1 METGLSTTQ
10 VLAQKR
16 EFGKNTITTTQH
28 FSALKL
34 LVSQFPT
41 LLNGILLVGAVFSL
55 LINDP
60 IDASFIFAVLLING
74 VIGFVQEYRAEKS
87 LEKLKTLV
95 TPLSRVIR
103 DEKETEIPT
112 SDLVP
117 GDLVILSEGD
127 RVPADGT
134 LSQSHHIAVDEAM
147 LTGESLAV
155 VKTHSDTVFA
165 GTLVTKGTGHMKV
178 IQIGMNTRLG
188 KIAAT
193 LTTVKADK
201 TPLQIKLDGLGKLI
215 SLIAI
220 LFAALIIPVS
230 LSHGAALIPTILVAV
245 SVAIAAIPEGLPAVV
260 TIALAIGTSRMAK
273 KNAIVRKMPVVETLG
288 AVQVVLI
295 DKTGTLT
302 KNQMR
307 VKTHWLTKE
316 NTLPALLKAS
326 LLGNTASI
334 VEKISTQGGP
344 ASGWDVLGDQTDGAL
359 LLWAIEQNYD
369 MQKFHESGKLLEEFT
384 FDPET
389 ATITNVW
396 EENGTKH
403 VFVRGAPEVL
413 LEKSIGTNEEKEVIS
428 QQIETFAKQGL
439 RVIGFAQKADEN
451 HNIHDRTHVE
461 KHLQFLG
468 IVGIYDA
475 PRDEAR
481 AAVLEAKR
489 AGIHTVMVTG
499 DNETTA
505 LTIAREVG
513 LIENNEDVITG
524 DELDAMPDEEVLKIL
539 PHVRIFA
546 RSKPEDKLRLVEL
559 FKKAGFVVG
568 VTGDGVNDALA
579 LKRSDVGIAMGD
591 SGTDVAKEASDIIL
605 TDDNFSTL
613 VKAVEEGRT
622 IYKNIQT
629 AITYLLAGNL
639 SEITFIFF
647 ASLLGLST
655 PFHPTQIL
663 WINIITD
670 GLPALALASDVKD
683 ENVLNEKPRDP
694 NAPFLSKNRIFLIV
708 FTGLS
713 ISVSLLLTYALLLNQ
728 NSVVFARTIVF
739 NLILFLHLVIIFF
752 LRDKSIFRV
761 NRFLVISIIVSIAAQ
776 ILVNILPIFR
786 VIFDIQ

>member
-1 METGLSTTQ
+1 
-10 VLAQKR
+10 
-16 EFGKNTITTTQH
+16 
-28 FSALKL
+28 
-34 LVSQFPT
+34 
-41 LLNGILLVGAVFSL
+41 
-55 LINDP
+55 
-60 IDASFIFAVLLING
+60 
-74 VIGFVQEYRAEKS
+74 
-87 LEKLKTLV
+87 
-95 TPLSRVIR
+95 
-103 DEKETEIPT
+103 
-112 SDLVP
+112 
-117 GDLVILSEGD
+117 
-127 RVPADGT
+127 
-134 LSQSHHIAVDEAM
+134 
-147 LTGESLAV
+147 
-155 VKTHSDTVFA
+155 
-165 GTLVTKGTGHMKV
+165 MKV
-178 IQIGMNTRLG
+178 TQIGMNTRLG

-201 TPLQIKLDGLGKLI
+201 TPLQIKLDSLGKII
-215 SLIAI
+215 SVIAI

-307 VKTHWLTKE
+307 VKTHWLSKE
-316 NTLPALLKAS
+316 NLLPQLLKAA

-334 VEKISTQGGP
+334 VKKADSGKI
-344 ASGWDVLGDQTDGAL
+344 DVLGDQTDGAL
-359 LLWAIEQNYD
+359 LLWATEQGYD
-369 MQKFHESGKLLEEFT
+369 IQKLHQSGKLLEEFT
-384 FDPET
+384 FDSET
-389 ATITNVW
+389 STITNVW
-396 EENGTKH
+396 EENGKKH
-403 VFVRGAPEVL
+403 VFVRGAPEML
-413 LEKSIGTNEEKEVIS
+413 LGKTITTKEEKEAILHH
-428 QQIETFAKQGL
+428 IETFAKQGL
-439 RVIGFAQKADEN
+439 RVIGFAQKTDEN
-451 HNIHDRTHVE
+451 HNIHDRNHVE

-499 DNETTA
+499 DNEITA

-513 LIENNEDVITG
+513 LIEENEDVLTG
-524 DELDAMPDEEVLKIL
+524 EELDAMPDEEVTKIL
-539 PHVRIFA
+539 LQTRVFA

-647 ASLLGLST
+647 SSLLGLAT

-670 GLPALALASDVKD
+670 GLPALALASDG
-683 ENVLNEKPRDP
+683 ER
-694 NAPFLSKNRIFLIV
+694 
-708 FTGLS
+708 
-713 ISVSLLLTYALLLNQ
+713 
-728 NSVVFARTIVF
+728 
-739 NLILFLHLVIIFF
+739 
-752 LRDKSIFRV
+752 
-761 NRFLVISIIVSIAAQ
+761 
-776 ILVNILPIFR
+776 
-786 VIFDIQ
+786 

>member
-1 METGLSTTQ
+1 METGLSTEEALRKT
-10 VLAQKR
+10 K
-16 EFGKNTITTTQH
+16 EFGKNTIHVKQQ
-28 FSALKL
+28 FSAVKL
-34 LVSQFPT
+34 FLSQFPT
-41 LLNGILLVGAVFSL
+41 LLNAILLLGAIFSL
-55 LINDP
+55 LIADV
-60 IDASFIFAVLLING
+60 IDASFILAVLLING
-74 VIGFVQEYRAEKS
+74 IIGFIQEYRAEKS

-103 DEKETEIPT
+103 DGKEAEIPT
-112 SDLVP
+112 VDLVV

-127 RVPADGT
+127 RVPADGS
-134 LSQSHHIAVDEAM
+134 LLQSHHIAVDESM
-147 LTGESLAV
+147 LTGESLDVA
-155 VKTHSDTVFA
+155 KTHTDMVLA
-165 GTLVTKGTGHMKV
+165 GTLVTKGTGHLRV
-178 IQIGMNTRLG
+178 TAIGMTTRLG

-201 TPLQIKLDGLGKLI
+201 TPLQIKLNSLGKII

-220 LFAALIIPVS
+220 LLASMIVPVS
-230 LSHGAALIPTILVAV
+230 LLHGDAVIPTILVAV

-260 TIALAIGTSRMAK
+260 TIALAIGTARMAK

-307 VKTHWLTKE
+307 VKTHWLIKE
-316 NTLPALLKAS
+316 QLLPNLLKAA

-334 VEKISTQGGP
+334 VKKEHGS
-344 ASGWDVLGDQTDGAL
+344 ADVLGDQTDGAL
-359 LLWAIEQNYD
+359 LLWGVEQGYD
-369 MQKFHESGKLLEEFT
+369 IQKLQQSGKVLEEFT

-389 ATITNVW
+389 ATITTVW
-396 EENGTKH
+396 EENGKKH

-413 LEKSIGTNEEKEVIS
+413 LEKSKVAKGEKEA
-428 QQIETFAKQGL
+428 IEKRIEMFAKQGL
-439 RVIGFAQKADEN
+439 RVIGFAQKTAGIHTV
-451 HNIHDRTHVE
+451 HNRLEIE
-461 KHLQFLG
+461 KNLQFLG

-481 AAVLEAKR
+481 GAVLEAKR

-499 DNETTA
+499 DNEITA
-505 LTIAREVG
+505 LTIAKEVG
-513 LIENNEDVITG
+513 LIEKDEDVITG
-524 DELDAMPDEEVLKIL
+524 DELDEMPDAEVLKIL
-539 PHVRIFA
+539 SNTRIFA

-579 LKRSDVGIAMGD
+579 LKRADVGIAMGD
-591 SGTDVAKEASDIIL
+591 SGTDVAKEASDIVL

-647 ASLLGLST
+647 CSLLGLST

-683 ENVLNEKPRDP
+683 ENILNEKPRDP

-708 FTGLS
+708 FTGLAVS
-713 ISVSLLLTYALLLNQ
+713 ISLLLTYFLLLQ
-728 NSVVFARTIVF
+728 QHTVLFARVVVF
-739 NLILFLHLVIIFF
+739 NLILFLHVIIIFF
-752 LRDKSIFRV
+752 LREKSIFRV
-761 NRFLVISIIVSIAAQ
+761 NRFLLIAIIVSILAQ
-776 ILVNILPIFR
+776 LLVNILPMFK
-786 VIFDIQ
+786 VIFEL

>member
-1 METGLSTTQ
+1 METGLSTAQ
-10 VLAQKR
+10 VLKQSK
-16 EFGKNTITTTQH
+16 EFGKNVISSTQH

-34 LVSQFPT
+34 FLSQFPT
-41 LLNGILLVGAVFSL
+41 MLNGILLAGAVFSL

-74 VIGFVQEYRAEKS
+74 VIGFIQEYRAEKS

-103 DEKETEIPT
+103 DGKEAEIPT
-112 SDLVP
+112 ADLVP
-117 GDLVILSEGD
+117 GDIVILSEGD

-134 LSQSHHIAVDEAM
+134 LLQSHHVAVDEAM

-155 VKTHSDTVFA
+155 VKAHSDTVFA
-165 GTLVTKGTGHMKV
+165 GTLITKGTGHLKV
-178 IQIGMNTRLG
+178 TQIGMNTRLG

-201 TPLQIKLDGLGKLI
+201 TPLQIKLDGLGKII
-215 SLIAI
+215 SVIAI

-307 VKTHWLTKE
+307 VKTHWLVQE
-316 NTLPALLKAS
+316 DLLPQLFKAA

-334 VEKISTQGGP
+334 VGKIPAKGGP
-344 ASGWDVLGDQTDGAL
+344 AGGWDVLGDQTDGAL
-359 LLWAIEQNYD
+359 LLWATEQGYD
-369 MQKFHESGKLLEEFT
+369 IQKLHQSGKLLEEFT

-396 EENGTKH
+396 EENGKKH
-403 VFVRGAPEVL
+403 VFVRGAPEIL
-413 LEKSIGTNEEKEVIS
+413 LEKSTITSEEKKA
-428 QQIETFAKQGL
+428 IEHHIEAFAKQGL
-439 RVIGFAQKADEN
+439 RVIGFAHKIDGI
-451 HNIHDRTHVE
+451 HNIHNRDDVE
-461 KHLQFLG
+461 KQLDFLG

-481 AAVLEAKR
+481 AAVLEARK

-499 DNETTA
+499 DNEITA

-539 PHVRIFA
+539 PNVRIFA

-647 ASLLGLST
+647 ASLLGLAT

-683 ENVLNEKPRDP
+683 ENVLNEKPRNP
-694 NAPFLSKNRIFLIV
+694 NAPFLSKNRIFLII

-713 ISVSLLLTYALLLNQ
+713 ISISLLLTYMLLLQ
-728 NSVVFARTIVF
+728 ENSVLFARIIVF

-776 ILVNILPIFR
+776 ILVNILPVFK
-786 VIFDIQ
+786 VIFEL